1 MKIDDFKDIEDAE
14 FEYEGR
20 VNDRMTE
27 DDYEIQNL
35 MTVGSLLVL
44 SSLLCSMIKNSL
56 IR

>member
-1 MKIDDFKDIEDAE
+1 MKIDDFRDKEDAE

-27 DDYEIQNL
+27 EDYETQNL
-35 MTVGSLLVL
+35 MTVSALFILLSV
-44 SSLLCSMIKNSL
+44 LCSMIKNSL

>member
-27 DDYEIQNL
+27 DDYE
-35 MTVGSLLVL
+35 T
-44 SSLLCSMIKNSL
+44 
-56 IR
+56 